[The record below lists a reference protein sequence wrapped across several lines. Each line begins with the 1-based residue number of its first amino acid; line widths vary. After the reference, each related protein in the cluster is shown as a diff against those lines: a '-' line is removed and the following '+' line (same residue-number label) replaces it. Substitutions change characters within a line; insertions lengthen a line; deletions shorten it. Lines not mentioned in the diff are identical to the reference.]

1 MDFDE
6 RPCHR
11 DCRPG
16 LAVTVDK
23 RSIAEKAPRPERHV
37 AVVVVGAGAAGVAA
51 AIEAARAGVEV
62 LLIDENP
69 IDNDMMAMD
78 VPLYFGQRMQP
89 SVRNRALM
97 MERVV
102 ETNPALAEA
111 HEAGVDVQLG
121 TYVWGAFVNGP
132 TVRELP
138 GPMLGLADDRRS
150 WLVGYDRLIVAA
162 GARDVAMG
170 FPGWER
176 AGAMGANGA
185 VSLLTR
191 YRALGSQRMVIVGS
205 GDLGLRTATLA
216 LESAVAVA
224 GIVEVANTVRGDE
237 AIARSLAGRGVP
249 LYTAHTIREARG
261 RVGEIDS
268 VVLVQVD
275 ESLKP
280 VAGSEREIAC
290 DTVCLALGLA
300 PNVELLHLVG
310 ARFAFDSALGGWI
323 PELNDQMQTSVPTV
337 FAAGDCTG
345 VHDAMLADPEI
356 ARTQGRLAGIAAA
369 QSLGGLPSIPLPHE
383 PGGQGE
389 GAALDIPLPH
399 RGRGPQFE
407 LSGGTAR
414 RGLSRS
420 EGAVH
425 SYWQTW
431 LQSLLHAGG
440 WEVNICQCE
449 EVTRRELVDVKPPR
463 YLKWESPQ
471 MEARSLDTMLRDGP
485 VNQDQIKRLTRAGM
499 GPCQSRRCREQV
511 GLLLAQAAA
520 TSIDRIPLPS
530 FRPPIRPLPM
540 NVLWPTD
547 EPAAMREDWV
557 SWFGIP
563 TQFSPH
569 WEAGMAI
576 AEPTAQTR
584 LILSDE

>member
-1 MDFDE
+1 
-6 RPCHR
+6 
-11 DCRPG
+11 
-16 LAVTVDK
+16 VTVDK
-23 RSIAEKAPRPERHV
+23 RSIADKAPEPERHV
-37 AVVVVGAGAAGVAA
+37 PVVVVGAGAAGAAA

-162 GARDVAMG
+162 GARDVALG

-191 YRALGSQRMVIVGS
+191 YRALASHRMVIVGS
-205 GDLGLRTATLA
+205 GDLGLRTAALA
-216 LESAVAVA
+216 LECGVAVV
-224 GIVEVANTVRGDE
+224 GIVEVAGAVRGDE
-237 AIARSLAGRGVP
+237 SIARSLAGRGVP
-249 LYTAHTIREARG
+249 FYTAHTIREARG

-268 VVLVQVD
+268 LVLVRVD
-275 ESLKP
+275 ERLEP

-300 PNVELLHLVG
+300 PNLELLHLVG
-310 ARFAFDSALGGWI
+310 ARLAFDSALGGWV
-323 PELNDQMQTSVPTV
+323 PATNDQMQTSVPTV
-337 FAAGDCTG
+337 FAAGDCAG

-356 ARTQGRLAGIAAA
+356 ARTQGRLAGHSAA
-369 QSLGGLPSIPLPHE
+369 QSLAAATPIPLPHQ

-389 GAALDIPLPH
+389 GAAFYVPLPH
-399 RGRGPQFE
+399 RGRGQ
-407 LSGGTAR
+407 G
-414 RGLSRS
+414 
-420 EGAVH
+420 EGAAH
-425 SYWQTW
+425 SYWQQW

-449 EVTRRELVDVKPPR
+449 EVTRRELVEVKPPR

-471 MEARSLDTMLRDGP
+471 MEARGLDTMLRDGP

-520 TSIDRIPLPS
+520 TSIDRIPPPS

-547 EPAAMREDWV
+547 EPPAMREDWV

>member
-1 MDFDE
+1 
-6 RPCHR
+6 
-11 DCRPG
+11 
-16 LAVTVDK
+16 VTVDT
-23 RSIAEKAPRPERHV
+23 RSIADKGPRPERHV
-37 AVVVVGAGAAGVAA
+37 TVVVVGAGAAGVAA

-78 VPLYFGQRMQP
+78 VPLYFGQRMQA

-102 ETNPALAEA
+102 ATNPALAEA

-185 VSLLTR
+185 VSLLAR
-191 YRALGSQRMVIVGS
+191 YRALGSKRMVIVGS
-205 GDLGLRTATLA
+205 GDLGLRTAALA
-216 LESAVAVA
+216 LESGVAVA
-224 GIVEVANTVRGDE
+224 GIVEVAHAVCGDE
-237 AIARSLAGRGVP
+237 EIGRSLASRGVP
-249 LYTAHTIREARG
+249 FYTAHTIREARG
-261 RVGEIDS
+261 RVGEIES
-268 VVLVQVD
+268 VVLVRVD
-275 ESLKP
+275 GDLNP

-290 DTVCLALGLA
+290 DTVCLAVGLV

-310 ARFAFDSALGGWI
+310 ARLVFASALGGWVPAI
-323 PELNDQMQTSVPTV
+323 DGAMQTSVPTV
-337 FAAGDCTG
+337 FAAGDCAG
-345 VHDAMLADPEI
+345 VHDGMLADPDI
-356 ARTQGRLAGIAAA
+356 ARVQGRLAGLAAA
-369 QSLGGLPSIPLPHE
+369 QSLGAVTPKVPDLRQRA
-383 PGGQGE
+383 GQGE
-389 GAALDIPLPH
+389 GASVHTHWQQWL
-399 RGRGPQFE
+399 
-407 LSGGTAR
+407 
-414 RGLSRS
+414 RS
-420 EGAVH
+420 LI
-425 SYWQTW
+425 Q
-431 LQSLLHAGG
+431 AGG

-449 EVTRRELVDVKPPR
+449 EVTRRELVEVKPPR

-471 MEARSLDTMLRDGP
+471 MDARSLDTMLRDGP

-511 GLLLAQAAA
+511 GLLLAQAAG

-530 FRPPIRPLPM
+530 FRPPIRPLPL

-547 EPAAMREDWV
+547 EPPAMREEWV

>member
-1 MDFDE
+1 MDSDE
-6 RPCHR
+6 RLGR
-11 DCRPG
+11 SASGGR

-23 RSIAEKAPRPERHV
+23 RSIADKAPHPERHV
-37 AVVVVGAGAAGVAA
+37 PVVVVGAGSAGVAA
-51 AIEAARAGVEV
+51 AIEAARVGVEV

-78 VPLYFGQRMQP
+78 VPLYFGQRMHP

-121 TYVWGAFVNGP
+121 TYVWGAFVNGT

-205 GDLGLRTATLA
+205 GDLGLRTAALA
-216 LESAVAVA
+216 LESGVAVA
-224 GIVEVANTVRGDE
+224 GIVEVTNAVRGDE
-237 AIARSLAGRGVP
+237 EIARSLVSRGVP
-249 LYTAHTIREARG
+249 FYIAHTIREARG
-261 RVGEIDS
+261 RVGEIES
-268 VVLVQVD
+268 LVLVQVD
-275 ESLKP
+275 HDLKP
-280 VAGSEREIAC
+280 LAGSEREIAC

-300 PNVELLHLVG
+300 PNVEILHLVG
-310 ARFAFDSALGGWI
+310 ARLVFDSALGGWVPAI
-323 PELNDQMQTSVPTV
+323 NDAMQTSIPTV

-345 VHDAMLADPEI
+345 IHDGMLADPEI
-356 ARTQGRLAGIAAA
+356 ARAQGRLAGLAAA
-369 QSLGGLPSIPLPHE
+369 QSLGAVTS
-383 PGGQGE
+383 
-389 GAALDIPLPH
+389 IPLPH
-399 RGRGPQFE
+399 RGRGQ
-407 LSGGTAR
+407 G
-414 RGLSRS
+414 

-425 SYWQTW
+425 NYWQQW
-431 LQSLLHAGG
+431 LQSLLHVGG

-449 EVTRRELVDVKPPR
+449 EVTRRELVEVKPPR

-511 GLLLAQAAA
+511 GLLLAQAAG

-530 FRPPIRPLPM
+530 FRPPIRPLPL
-540 NVLWPTD
+540 NVLWPAD
-547 EPAAMREDWV
+547 ESPAMREDWV

>member
-1 MDFDE
+1 M
-6 RPCHR
+6 
-11 DCRPG
+11 
-16 LAVTVDK
+16 TVDT
-23 RSIAEKAPRPERHV
+23 RSIADKAPQPERHV

-78 VPLYFGQRMQP
+78 VPLYFGQRMQA

-102 ETNPALAEA
+102 ATNPALAEA

-162 GARDVAMG
+162 GRATWPWASRAGSAPAR
-170 FPGWER
+170 WER
-176 AGAMGANGA
+176 TAP
-185 VSLLTR
+185 SL
-191 YRALGSQRMVIVGS
+191 SS
-205 GDLGLRTATLA
+205 P
-216 LESAVAVA
+216 
-224 GIVEVANTVRGDE
+224 
-237 AIARSLAGRGVP
+237 AIARSARSAWSSSARETWASGRPPWRSRAAWPSRESSRSHTPCVATRRSRRSLASRGVP
-249 LYTAHTIREARG
+249 FYTAHTIREARG
-261 RVGEIDS
+261 RVGEIES
-268 VVLVQVD
+268 VVLVQID
-275 ESLKP
+275 GDLNP

-310 ARFAFDSALGGWI
+310 ARLVFASALGGWVPAI
-323 PELNDQMQTSVPTV
+323 DDAMQTSVPTV
-337 FAAGDCTG
+337 FAAGDCAG
-345 VHDAMLADPEI
+345 VHDGMLADPDI
-356 ARTQGRLAGIAAA
+356 ARVQGRLAGIAAA
-369 QSLGGLPSIPLPHE
+369 QSLGAVTPKVPLPTARS
-383 PGGQGE
+383 GQGA
-389 GAALDIPLPH
+389 GAAVHTHWQQWL
-399 RGRGPQFE
+399 
-407 LSGGTAR
+407 
-414 RGLSRS
+414 RS
-420 EGAVH
+420 LI
-425 SYWQTW
+425 Q
-431 LQSLLHAGG
+431 AGG

-449 EVTRRELVDVKPPR
+449 EVTRRELVEVKPPR

-471 MEARSLDTMLRDGP
+471 MDARSLDTMLRDGP

-511 GLLLAQAAA
+511 GLLVAQATG

-530 FRPPIRPLPM
+530 FRPPIRPLPL

-547 EPAAMREDWV
+547 EPPAMREEWV

>member
-1 MDFDE
+1 
-6 RPCHR
+6 
-11 DCRPG
+11 
-16 LAVTVDK
+16 VTVDK
-23 RSIAEKAPRPERHV
+23 RSIADKAPRPERHV

-69 IDNDMMAMD
+69 VDNDMMAMD

-162 GARDVAMG
+162 GARDVAIG

-205 GDLGLRTATLA
+205 GDLGLRTAALA
-216 LESAVAVA
+216 LESGVAVA
-224 GIVEVANTVRGDE
+224 GIVEVTNAVRGDE
-237 AIARSLAGRGVP
+237 EIARSLASRGVP
-249 LYTAHTIREARG
+249 FYTAHTIREARG
-261 RVGEIDS
+261 RVGEIES
-268 VVLVQVD
+268 VVLVQID
-275 ESLKP
+275 GNLKP
-280 VAGSEREIAC
+280 VPGSEREIAC

-300 PNVELLHLVG
+300 PNVEILHLVG
-310 ARFAFDSALGGWI
+310 AHLVFDSGLGGWI
-323 PELNDQMQTSVPTV
+323 PELNDQMQTSVPAV

-345 VHDAMLADPEI
+345 VHDGMLADPEI
-356 ARTQGRLAGIAAA
+356 ARTQGRLAGHVAAE
-369 QSLGGLPSIPLPHE
+369 SLGAAPGQEAGQRRADITPH
-383 PGGQGE
+383 
-389 GAALDIPLPH
+389 IPLPH

-407 LSGGTAR
+407 LSGAATR

-420 EGAVH
+420 EGAVYT
-425 SYWQTW
+425 YWQQW
-431 LQSLLHAGG
+431 LQSLIHAGG

-471 MEARSLDTMLRDGP
+471 MEARSLDTMLHDGP

-511 GLLLAQAAA
+511 GLLLALAAG

-530 FRPPIRPLPM
+530 FRPPIRPLPL

-547 EPAAMREDWV
+547 EPPAMREDWV

>member
-1 MDFDE
+1 
-6 RPCHR
+6 
-11 DCRPG
+11 
-16 LAVTVDK
+16 VTVDR
-23 RSIAEKAPRPERHV
+23 RSIAEKAPRPECHV

-185 VSLLTR
+185 ASLLTR

-205 GDLGLRTATLA
+205 GDLGLRTAALA
-216 LESAVAVA
+216 LESGVTVA
-224 GIVEVANTVRGDE
+224 GIVEVANTARGDG

-268 VVLVQVD
+268 VVLVQID
-275 ESLKP
+275 GDLKP
-280 VAGSEREIAC
+280 VPGSEREIAC
-290 DTVCLALGLA
+290 DSVCLALGLA
-300 PNVELLHLVG
+300 PNVEILHLVG
-310 ARFAFDSALGGWI
+310 ARLAFDSALGGWV
-323 PELNDQMQTSVPTV
+323 PEVNDQMQTSVPTV

-345 VHDAMLADPEI
+345 VHDGMLADPEI
-356 ARTQGRLAGIAAA
+356 ARAQGRLAGRTAA
-369 QSLGGLPSIPLPHE
+369 QSLAAAPPVPLPHQH
-383 PGGQGE
+383 GGQGE
-389 GAALDIPLPH
+389 GAAIYIPLPH
-399 RGRGPQFE
+399 RGRGQ
-407 LSGGTAR
+407 G
-414 RGLSRS
+414 

-440 WEVNICQCE
+440 MDVNICQCE
-449 EVTRRELVDVKPPR
+449 EVTRRELVDIKPPR

-485 VNQDQIKRLTRAGM
+485 INQDQIKRLTRAGM

-511 GLLLAQAAA
+511 GLLLAQAAG

-547 EPAAMREDWV
+547 EPVAMREDWV

>member
-1 MDFDE
+1 
-6 RPCHR
+6 
-11 DCRPG
+11 
-16 LAVTVDK
+16 VSVDK
-23 RSIAEKAPRPERHV
+23 RSIADKAARPERHV
-37 AVVVVGAGAAGVAA
+37 ALAVVGAGPAGVAA

-69 IDNDMMAMD
+69 VDNDMMAMD
-78 VPLYFGQRMQP
+78 VPLYYGQRMQP

-102 ETNPALAEA
+102 ETNPALALA

-150 WLVGYDRLIVAA
+150 WLVGYDRLVVAA

-185 VSLLTR
+185 GSLLTR

-205 GDLGLRTATLA
+205 GDLGLRTAALA
-216 LESAVAVA
+216 LESGVAVA
-224 GIVEVANTVRGDE
+224 GIVEVANAVRGDE
-237 AIARSLAGRGVP
+237 EIARSLADRGVP
-249 LYTAHTIREARG
+249 FYTSHTIREARG
-261 RVGEIDS
+261 RVGEIDA
-268 VVLVQVD
+268 VALVKVGSD
-275 ESLKP
+275 LEP
-280 VAGSEREIAC
+280 VPGSERELAC

-300 PNVELLHLVG
+300 ASVEILHLVG
-310 ARFAFDSALGGWI
+310 ARLVFESALGGWV
-323 PELNDQMQTSVPTV
+323 PVLNDRMQTSVPTV

-345 VHDAMLADPEI
+345 VHDGMLADPEI
-356 ARTQGRLAGIAAA
+356 ARGQGRLAGLAAA
-369 QSLGGLPSIPLPHE
+369 KSLGLAPDIPLPLIPLPH
-383 PGGQGE
+383 G
-389 GAALDIPLPH
+389 
-399 RGRGPQFE
+399 GRGPQFE
-407 LSGGTAR
+407 LSGEAAR
-414 RGLSRS
+414 RGLSKS

-425 SYWQTW
+425 AHWQQW
-431 LQSLLHAGG
+431 LQSLLNAGG

-471 MEARSLDTMLRDGP
+471 MEARSLDTMLGDGP

-511 GLLLAQAAA
+511 GLLLAKAAG

-530 FRPPIRPLPM
+530 FRPPIRPLPL
-540 NVLWPTD
+540 NVLWPAD
-547 EPAAMREDWV
+547 EPPAMREQWV

-576 AEPTAQTR
+576 AEPTAQAP

>member
-1 MDFDE
+1 MDSDE
-6 RPCHR
+6 RLGRSASGGRLP
-11 DCRPG
+11 
-16 LAVTVDK
+16 VTVDK
-23 RSIAEKAPRPERHV
+23 RSIADKAPHPERHV
-37 AVVVVGAGAAGVAA
+37 PVVVVGAGSAGVAA
-51 AIEAARAGVEV
+51 AIEAARVGVEV

-78 VPLYFGQRMQP
+78 VPLYFGQRMHP

-205 GDLGLRTATLA
+205 GDLGLRTAALA
-216 LESAVAVA
+216 LESGVAVA
-224 GIVEVANTVRGDE
+224 GIVEVTNAVRGDE
-237 AIARSLAGRGVP
+237 EIARSLVSRGVP
-249 LYTAHTIREARG
+249 FYIAHTIREARG
-261 RVGEIDS
+261 RVGEIES
-268 VVLVQVD
+268 LVLVQVD
-275 ESLKP
+275 HDLKP
-280 VAGSEREIAC
+280 LAGSEREIAC

-300 PNVELLHLVG
+300 PNVEILHLVG
-310 ARFAFDSALGGWI
+310 ARLVFDSALGGWVPAI
-323 PELNDQMQTSVPTV
+323 NDAMQTSIPTV

-345 VHDAMLADPEI
+345 IHDGMLADPEI
-356 ARTQGRLAGIAAA
+356 ARAQGRLAGLAAA
-369 QSLGGLPSIPLPHE
+369 QSLGAVTS
-383 PGGQGE
+383 
-389 GAALDIPLPH
+389 IPLPH
-399 RGRGPQFE
+399 RGRGQ
-407 LSGGTAR
+407 G
-414 RGLSRS
+414 

-425 SYWQTW
+425 NYWQQW
-431 LQSLLHAGG
+431 LQSLLHVGG

-449 EVTRRELVDVKPPR
+449 EVTRRELVEVKPPR

-511 GLLLAQAAA
+511 GLLLAQAAG

-530 FRPPIRPLPM
+530 FRPPIRPLPL
-540 NVLWPTD
+540 NVLWPAD
-547 EPAAMREDWV
+547 ESPAMREDWV